1 MSESELKYGPT
12 SGESIETYTAAI
24 QLSLRKIQSRNW
36 WSWSNMVVVVLLL
49 TGAIVSFTLPTLL
62 QTDDFSQLNLNLAM
76 RGLIGLVLIFSIYSL
91 WQQVRIKGLCDEIQ
105 VKQASAETLYKLAMF
120 DPLTGLYNRR
130 FAEPRVETEVMRCE
144 RKGTS
149 LTVLI
154 LDLDRFKR
162 INDQHGHPAGDI
174 VLRFFADRL
183 RKAIRASDLA
193 ARLGG
198 DEFMLLL
205 PECDQEQLQSVLA
218 RLADLSVEI
227 DGKPMSISFSAG
239 WREYERGQ
247 KPYDLLEAA
256 DKALY
261 ANKRASRDERP
272 VATLLE
278 NALTAH

>member
-1 MSESELKYGPT
+1 MSEPELKYGPAG
-12 SGESIETYTAAI
+12 GESIEAYTAAI
-24 QLSLRKIQSRNW
+24 QVSLRKIQSRNW

-49 TGAIVSFTLPTLL
+49 TCAIVSFSLPTLL

-76 RGLIGLVLIFSIYSL
+76 RGLIGLVLIFSVYSL
-91 WQQVRIKGLCDEIQ
+91 WQQIRIKELCDEIQ

-130 FAEPRVETEVMRCE
+130 FAEPRIETEVMRCE

-154 LDLDRFKR
+154 LDLDRFKQ
-162 INDQHGHPAGDI
+162 INDQHGHPVGDT
-174 VLRFFADRL
+174 VLRCFADRL

-205 PECDQEQLQSVLA
+205 PECDEKQLECVLA
-218 RLADLSVEI
+218 RLANLEVEI
-227 DGKPMSISFSAG
+227 DGKPMPISFSAG

-261 ANKRASRDERP
+261 ANKRASREQGL
-272 VATLLE
+272 VSTLVE
-278 NALTAH
+278 A

>member
-1 MSESELKYGPT
+1 MSESELKYGAT
-12 SGESIETYTAAI
+12 GGESIEAYTAAI
-24 QLSLRKIQSRNW
+24 QASLRKIQNRNW
-36 WSWSNMVVVVLLL
+36 WSWSNSVVVVVLL
-49 TGAIVSFTLPTLL
+49 TCAIASFTLPSLI
-62 QTDDFSQLNLNLAM
+62 QNDEFSQLNLNLAV

-91 WQQVRIKGLCDEIQ
+91 WQQIRIKVLCDEIQ

-130 FAEPRVETEVMRCE
+130 FAEPRIETEVLRCE

-154 LDLDRFKR
+154 LDLDRFKQ
-162 INDQHGHPAGDI
+162 INDQHGHPAGDV
-174 VLRFFADRL
+174 VLRSFADRL

-193 ARLGG
+193 VRLGG

-205 PECDQEQLQSVLA
+205 PECDGQQLQRVLS
-218 RLADLSVEI
+218 RLADLIVEI
-227 DGKPMSISFSAG
+227 DGQPMAVSFSAG
-239 WREYERGQ
+239 WREYEPGQ

-261 ANKRASRDERP
+261 ANKRASRIEGAMSSLVETTVSAD
-272 VATLLE
+272 
-278 NALTAH
+278 

>member
-1 MSESELKYGPT
+1 MTDSELKYGPT
-12 SGESIETYTAAI
+12 GGESIEAYTAAI
-24 QLSLRKIQSRNW
+24 QTSLRKIQSRNW

-76 RGLIGLVLIFSIYSL
+76 RGLIGLVLIFSVYSL
-91 WQQVRIKGLCDEIQ
+91 WQQIRIKGLCDEIQ

-154 LDLDRFKR
+154 LDLDRFKH

-174 VLRFFADRL
+174 VLRCFADRL

-205 PECDQEQLQSVLA
+205 PECDESQLQTVLA
-218 RLADLSVEI
+218 RLAGIVVEI
-227 DGKPMSISFSAG
+227 DGKPMPISFSAG
-239 WREYERGQ
+239 WREYQRGQ

-261 ANKRASRDERP
+261 ANKRASREG
-272 VATLLE
+272 TLIP
-278 NALTAH
+278 ALVGA

>member
-1 MSESELKYGPT
+1 MTDFDPKYSPVT
-12 SGESIETYTAAI
+12 GESIEAYTAEI
-24 QLSLRKIQSRNW
+24 QAGLRKIQSRNW

-49 TGAIVSFTLPTLL
+49 TCAIISFTLPTLL
-62 QTDDFSQLNLNLAM
+62 RSDDFAELNLNLAM
-76 RGLIGLVLIFSIYSL
+76 RGLVGLVLIFSLYSL

-130 FAEPRVETEVMRCE
+130 FAEPRIEAEVLRCE

-149 LTVLI
+149 LTLLI
-154 LDLDRFKR
+154 LDLDRFKQ
-162 INDQHGHPAGDI
+162 INDRHGHPAGDV
-174 VLRFFADRL
+174 VLRSFADHI
-183 RKAIRASDLA
+183 RKAIRGSDLA

-205 PECDQEQLQSVLA
+205 PECDVNQLQNVLS
-218 RLADLSVEI
+218 RLVGCQAQV
-227 DGKPMSISFSAG
+227 DGKPMTISFSAG

-247 KPYDLLEAA
+247 KPFDLLEAA

-261 ANKRASRDERP
+261 ESKRASHNGKFANMAVETVGP
-272 VATLLE
+272 V
-278 NALTAH
+278 H

>member
-1 MSESELKYGPT
+1 MSEPELKYGPAG
-12 SGESIETYTAAI
+12 GESIEAYTAAI
-24 QLSLRKIQSRNW
+24 QVSLRKIQSRNW

-49 TGAIVSFTLPTLL
+49 TCAIVSFSLPTLL

-76 RGLIGLVLIFSIYSL
+76 RGLIGLVLIFSVYSL
-91 WQQVRIKGLCDEIQ
+91 WQQIRIKELCDEIQ
-105 VKQASAETLYKLAMF
+105 VKQASAETLYNLAMF

-130 FAEPRVETEVMRCE
+130 FAEPRIETEVMRCE

-162 INDQHGHPAGDI
+162 INDQHGHPAGDT
-174 VLRFFADRL
+174 VLRSFADRL

-205 PECDQEQLQSVLA
+205 PECDEKQLQCVLA
-218 RLADLSVEI
+218 RLANLEVEI
-227 DGKPMSISFSAG
+227 GGKAMPISFSAG

-261 ANKRASRDERP
+261 ANKRASREQGP
-272 VATLLE
+272 VSTLVG
-278 NALTAH
+278 A